1 MQRNWYSISAQRLK
15 LVWSRC
21 NVWLLLLS
29 HVATMFLQ
37 LMSLKSMLSIFSRLS
52 TAFCIESVR
61 ALYRPPISISPVHIA
76 DFEHQAAIQR
86 LTVGMLFITFKSQCQ
101 IHYRLLYI
109 LCNYPKVQ
117 QLINTQFIAQ
127 CSLFFSPLLHS
138 FAGNANLHDTML
150 LTVVHVESSWDDMK
164 TRLFRYTRVLSPF
177 CVLFSTGIL
186 FTCIVTVSFGTFF
199 HFFFDWSFALH
210 VSWFHYRTHCHFIY
224 GHEL

>member
-1 MQRNWYSISAQRLK
+1 MIAVIVTCSN
-15 LVWSRC
+15 
-21 NVWLLLLS
+21 NVSSVNVTEVNVVNLLS
-29 HVATMFLQ
+29 IEHCILYRIG
-37 LMSLKSMLSIFSRLS
+37 SLSLS
-52 TAFCIESVR
+52 
-61 ALYRPPISISPVHIA
+61 LYRPPISISPVHIA

-150 LTVVHVESSWDDMK
+150 LTVVHVESS
-164 TRLFRYTRVLSPF
+164 
-177 CVLFSTGIL
+177 
-186 FTCIVTVSFGTFF
+186 
-199 HFFFDWSFALH
+199 
-210 VSWFHYRTHCHFIY
+210 
-224 GHEL
+224 